1 MKKFANLYLTLVFII
16 LYIPIGYL
24 IFTLLIKAEI

>member
-1 MKKFANLYLTLVFII
+1 MKNLPIFYLTLVFII